1 MVLFTAVHPQGSPW
15 YQQTGISCDIANTD
29 ICLSRLI
36 QRYHYVYFM
45 LCGDF
50 NRVAE
55 ENPLRF
61 SSNYDAPMQSDFSEC
76 QDVLLRSSE
85 DKVQNQFGDPPYYF
99 LSDF

>member
-29 ICLSRLI
+29 ICLSNLI
-36 QRYHYVYFM
+36 QRYHYAYFM

-50 NRVAE
+50 DRVAE

-61 SSNYDAPMQSDFSEC
+61 ASNYDAPMQSDFSEC
-76 QDVLLRSSE
+76 QDVLLR
-85 DKVQNQFGDPPYYF
+85 
-99 LSDF
+99 LSLIHI